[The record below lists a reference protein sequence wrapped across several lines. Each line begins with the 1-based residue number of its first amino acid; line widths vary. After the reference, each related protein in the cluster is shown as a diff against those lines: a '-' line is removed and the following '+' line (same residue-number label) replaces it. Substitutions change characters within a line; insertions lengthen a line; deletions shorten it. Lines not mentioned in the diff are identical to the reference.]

1 MSYESP
7 IMFIT
12 EQMTTEL
19 QKQTEN
25 NLYNIIQKY
34 NISVDREELIK
45 ALKYDREQYELG
57 FKDGLREAD
66 KWIKVEDKMPN
77 EGENVLIYCPKFLEE
92 IIKAFYTKGDFY
104 AEKED
109 LIIKP
114 APNGYCTH
122 WQPLPKPPKEDK
134 DNG

>member
-45 ALKYDREQYELG
+45 ALKYDRKQYELG

-77 EGENVLIYCPKFLEE
+77 EGETVLIYCPEFLEE
-92 IIKAFYTKGDFY
+92 IRKAFYTEGDFY

-122 WQPLPKPPKEDK
+122 WQPLPKPPKES
-134 DNG
+134 NV